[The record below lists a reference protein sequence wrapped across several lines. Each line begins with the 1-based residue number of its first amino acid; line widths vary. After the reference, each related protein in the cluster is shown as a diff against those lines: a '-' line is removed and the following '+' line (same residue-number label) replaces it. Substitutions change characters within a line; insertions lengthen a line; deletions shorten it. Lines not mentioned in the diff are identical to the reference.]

1 MANPQIRII
10 ELPQEYDLS
19 TTFGVDFLAIESAA
33 EGGRKITVYDFFN
46 TGGSALFYKK
56 VAGGGTERAIV
67 TFNSAASALYD
78 NSGATIDS
86 SGTITALGFKAT
98 SSQRYKTNIEN
109 ITGAT
114 DLINQ
119 LRGVTFDWTLEP
131 LATVAP
137 HDIGLIAEEV
147 ANVLPYIVGKDSSGQ
162 ANSVDYSKLV
172 AVLINAVKELDTRV
186 KALERK

>member
-10 ELPQEYDLS
+10 ELPQDYDLS

-56 VAGGGTERAIV
+56 VTGGGTERAIA
-67 TFNSAASALYD
+67 TFNSAASGLYD
-78 NSGATIDS
+78 NSAATIDS

-114 DLINQ
+114 ELINQ
-119 LRGVTFDWTLEP
+119 LRGVTFNWTLEP
-131 LATVAP
+131 LATNVP
-137 HDIGLIAEEV
+137 RDIGLIAEEV
-147 ANVLPYIVGKDSSGQ
+147 ANVLPTIVGKDSNGQ
-162 ANSVDYSKLV
+162 VNSVEYSKIV
-172 AVLINAVKELDTRV
+172 AVLINAVKELDARV
-186 KALERK
+186 KALENK

>member
-10 ELPQEYDLS
+10 ELPQDYDLS
-19 TTFGVDFLAIESAA
+19 TTFGTDFLAIESAA

-46 TGGSALFYKK
+46 TGASVLFYNK
-56 VAGGGTERAIV
+56 VAGGGTERAIA
-67 TFNSAASALYD
+67 TFNSAASGLYN
-78 NSGATIDS
+78 NSNATIDS

-114 DLINQ
+114 ELVNQ

-147 ANVLPYIVGKDSSGQ
+147 AHVLPTVVGRDSSGQ
-162 ANSVDYSKLV
+162 ANSVDYSKIV
-172 AVLINAVKELDTRV
+172 AVLINAVKELDARV
-186 KALERK
+186 KALENK